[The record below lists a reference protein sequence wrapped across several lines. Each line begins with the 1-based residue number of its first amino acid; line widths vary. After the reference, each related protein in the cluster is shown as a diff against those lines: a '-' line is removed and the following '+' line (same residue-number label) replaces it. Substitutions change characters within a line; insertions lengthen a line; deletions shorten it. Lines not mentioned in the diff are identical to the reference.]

1 MSLSKLAVE
10 FQTNAIE
17 RLDSRTLNS
26 LSLVSKHW
34 RNVTERYLYQD
45 IKINQTL
52 KLTYLL
58 STLFAR
64 KDLIKYVRKFSCKK
78 NDPTPKVLL
87 ISVLP
92 NRIHEIRTTI
102 TQATKSFPQHDS
114 PSWHERVLILTAGD
128 GSLALILCL
137 ATNLEQ
143 LDLNFE
149 GDYMANYSMTS
160 LVLKL
165 DWELAC
171 AKQDAP
177 LPLQSLKSFNVVF
190 GACYPNNIDQISLI
204 PKSAGI
210 RQISIARLETI
221 PRSYVYPILGTML
234 HTFQFYNAE
243 VSIFQFSQFLQRHYF
258 WNLEQLV
265 VSQLSW
271 SHPAENNTGYFTKT
285 IARHLPEL
293 THLELSDIDS
303 KEM

>member
-10 FQTNAIE
+10 LQINAIE
-17 RLDSRTLNS
+17 RLDNRTLNS

-34 RNVTERYLYQD
+34 RNVTEQYLYQD

-52 KLTYLL
+52 KLTCLL

-64 KDLIKYVRKFSCKK
+64 KDLIRYVRKFSCKT
-78 NDPTPKVLL
+78 NNPRPKVLL

-102 TQATKSFPQHDS
+102 TQATKSFPQHVS
-114 PSWHERVLILTAGD
+114 SYWHERVPILASGD

-149 GDYMANYSMTS
+149 GDDMANYSMTS

-165 DWELAC
+165 DWKLAC

-177 LPLQSLKSFNVVF
+177 SPLQSLKSFNIVF
-190 GACYPNNIDQISLI
+190 GACYPISIDKISLI

-210 RQISIARLETI
+210 RQISIARLETSL
-221 PRSYVYPILGTML
+221 RSYVYPDLSTML
-234 HTFQFYNAE
+234 HTFKFHNAD
-243 VSIFQFSQFLQRHYF
+243 VSVVQFSKFLRRQYF
-258 WNLEQLV
+258 WNL
-265 VSQLSW
+265 
-271 SHPAENNTGYFTKT
+271 
-285 IARHLPEL
+285 
-293 THLELSDIDS
+293 
-303 KEM
+303 